1 MQEGLKPIV
10 VINKID
16 RPLADPLKVHDQ
28 VLELFLDLDADEE
41 QFNAPFCYGSARD
54 GYFMDHPDDERKDC
68 VPLLEKII
76 EFIPEPKADPEAP
89 FHMLVSNIEW
99 DDYVGRVAI
108 GKVLGGS
115 VKKGDTIWLHRKD
128 GTKQQSKVMKT
139 FTYSGL
145 ATADSEGCGAGG
157 IVGIA
162 AGIENID
169 IGETLA
175 ASGEMEALP
184 FVAIDPP
191 TVQMQF
197 SINDGPLAG
206 KEGKHVTSRA
216 IRERLMRELKTNIS
230 IQVEDTDLSGV
241 FNVSARGAMQI
252 AVLVEQMRREG
263 FEVLRFP
270 SRRDFPPRRSRRQL
284 LEPFET
290 LYVEAPGDYTQGI
303 LKILMN
309 RKGMM
314 EHMDTEP
321 SGRTFIQAVIPTRG
335 LIGFET
341 ELVNLTS
348 GHGIM
353 SHLFKEY
360 GPHAGEIQNRTTGTL
375 VSMDSGTATPYS
387 LQMLEE
393 RGILFV
399 APGDAVY
406 GGMLVGENPRVGD
419 LPVNPVKEKHLDNMR
434 SSGKDKTSKL
444 TPPVRF
450 SLERAI
456 EYIDTD
462 ELVEATPQNIR
473 LRKRILDANARK
485 RAAKG
490 DGTGDDDRSNRGRP
504 ARPGPSLPVAHSGGT
519 CRLTPATRRIWRL
532 SLAWSQ
538 KTVPRPGDFLQTRGF
553 LRAEKTRR
561 ISRHRRTARRPPAPL
576 RLSGHPPGARTD
588 AARGHRVPPPD
599 HQRRPRAHPA
609 SGRIQTRS
617 RTALPSL
624 SGILPGHPAGGKHAR
639 TKGIRRRHHR
649 LQEVRF
655 AALAG
660 LRRTDPRTPGRR
672 SRG

>member
-1 MQEGLKPIV
+1 MSLKIRNLAIIAHVDHGKTTLVDQLLQAGGTYRDNQAQTERAMDSMDLEREKGITIKAKNTAIHWEGYTINIVDTPGHADFGAEVERVMKMVDGVLLVVDASGGPQAQTRFVLRKAMQEGLKPIV

-28 VLELFLDLDADEE
+28 VLELFLDLDADED
-41 QFNAPFCYGSARD
+41 QFNAPFSYGSARD

-68 VPLLEKII
+68 IPLLKKIV

-115 VKKGDTIWLHRKD
+115 VTKGDTIWLLRKD

-175 ASGEMEALP
+175 ADGEMEALP

-191 TVQMQF
+191 TVSMQF

-216 IRERLMRELKTNIS
+216 IRDRLMRELKTNIS
-230 IQVEDTDLSGV
+230 ITVEDTDLSGV

-263 FEVLRFP
+263 FEVLVSRPVVIF
-270 SRRDFPPRRSRRQL
+270 RRDDAGKL

-303 LKILMN
+303 LKIMMN
-309 RKGMM
+309 RKGVM
-314 EHMDTEP
+314 EHMDSEP

-375 VSMDSGTATPYS
+375 VSMDSGVATPYS

-393 RGILFV
+393 RGSLFV

-456 EYIDTD
+456 EYIDID
-462 ELVEATPQNIR
+462 ELVEATPKNIR
-473 LRKRILDANARK
+473 LRKRVLDANARK

-490 DGTGDDDRSNRGRP
+490 ATVEDRSNRG
-504 ARPGPSLPVAHSGGT
+504 
-519 CRLTPATRRIWRL
+519 
-532 SLAWSQ
+532 
-538 KTVPRPGDFLQTRGF
+538 
-553 LRAEKTRR
+553 
-561 ISRHRRTARRPPAPL
+561 
-576 RLSGHPPGARTD
+576 
-588 AARGHRVPPPD
+588 
-599 HQRRPRAHPA
+599 
-609 SGRIQTRS
+609 
-617 RTALPSL
+617 
-624 SGILPGHPAGGKHAR
+624 
-639 TKGIRRRHHR
+639 
-649 LQEVRF
+649 
-655 AALAG
+655 
-660 LRRTDPRTPGRR
+660 
-672 SRG
+672 

>member
-1 MQEGLKPIV
+1 MSLKIRNLAIIAHVDHGKTTLVDQLLKAGGTYRDNQETQERAMDSMDLEREKGITIKAKNTAIHYDGYTINIVDTPGHADFGAEVERVMKMVDGVLLVVDASGGPQAQTRFVLRKAMQEGLKPIV

-41 QFNAPFCYGSARD
+41 QFNAPFVYGSARD
-54 GYFMDHPDDERKDC
+54 GYFMDHPEDARENC
-68 VPLLEKII
+68 IPLIKKII
-76 EFIPEPKADPEAP
+76 KHIPEPKADPEAP
-89 FHMLVSNIEW
+89 FSMLVSNIEW
-99 DDYVGRVAI
+99 DDYVGRVAV
-108 GKVLGGS
+108 GKILGGS
-115 VKKGDTIWLHRKD
+115 VKKGDNIWLLRKD

-145 ATADSEGCGAGG
+145 STEDSEGCGAGG

-162 AGIENID
+162 AGIESID
-169 IGETLA
+169 IGETLTA
-175 ASGEMEALP
+175 NPEMEPLP

-191 TVQMQF
+191 TVSMQF

-216 IRERLMRELKTNIS
+216 IRDRLMRELKTNIS
-230 IQVEDTDLSGV
+230 ITVEDTDLSGV
-241 FNVSARGAMQI
+241 FDVSARGAMQI

-263 FEVLRFP
+263 YEVLVSRP
-270 SRRDFPPRRSRRQL
+270 VVIYRRDESGAL

-290 LYVEAPGDYTQGI
+290 MYVEAPGDYTQGI

-309 RKGMM
+309 RKGIM

-360 GPHAGEIQNRTTGTL
+360 APHAGEIVNRTTGTL
-375 VSMDSGTATPYS
+375 VSMDRGAATPYS

-399 APGDAVY
+399 APGDAIY
-406 GGMLVGENPRVGD
+406 EGMLIGENPRVGD

-434 SSGKDKTSKL
+434 SAGKDKTSKL
-444 TPPVRF
+444 TPPLRF

-456 EYIDTD
+456 EYIDAD

-485 RAAKG
+485 RAGKG
-490 DGTGDDDRSNRGRP
+490 LTGEDRSNRG
-504 ARPGPSLPVAHSGGT
+504 
-519 CRLTPATRRIWRL
+519 
-532 SLAWSQ
+532 
-538 KTVPRPGDFLQTRGF
+538 K
-553 LRAEKTRR
+553 
-561 ISRHRRTARRPPAPL
+561 
-576 RLSGHPPGARTD
+576 
-588 AARGHRVPPPD
+588 
-599 HQRRPRAHPA
+599 
-609 SGRIQTRS
+609 
-617 RTALPSL
+617 
-624 SGILPGHPAGGKHAR
+624 
-639 TKGIRRRHHR
+639 
-649 LQEVRF
+649 
-655 AALAG
+655 
-660 LRRTDPRTPGRR
+660 
-672 SRG
+672 

>member
-1 MQEGLKPIV
+1 
-10 VINKID
+10 
-16 RPLADPLKVHDQ
+16 
-28 VLELFLDLDADEE
+28 
-41 QFNAPFCYGSARD
+41 
-54 GYFMDHPDDERKDC
+54 
-68 VPLLEKII
+68 
-76 EFIPEPKADPEAP
+76 
-89 FHMLVSNIEW
+89 
-99 DDYVGRVAI
+99 
-108 GKVLGGS
+108 
-115 VKKGDTIWLHRKD
+115 
-128 GTKQQSKVMKT
+128 
-139 FTYSGL
+139 
-145 ATADSEGCGAGG
+145 
-157 IVGIA
+157 
-162 AGIENID
+162 
-169 IGETLA
+169 
-175 ASGEMEALP
+175 MEALP

-191 TVQMQF
+191 TVSMQF

-216 IRERLMRELKTNIS
+216 IRDRLMRELKTNIS

-263 FEVLRFP
+263 FEVLVSRPVVIF
-270 SRRDFPPRRSRRQL
+270 RRDDAGKL

-303 LKILMN
+303 LKIMMN
-309 RKGMM
+309 RKGVM

-444 TPPVRF
+444 TPRGPILARTRHRIHRHRRTRRSHAEKHPPAQARARCQRPQARRQGRHRRRPQQPRVSQGVSGPADDRAAVGSAEPQTRRSQGPERRNQRIKTGPQHARRA
-450 SLERAI
+450 SLEAQALHQR
-456 EYIDTD
+456 
-462 ELVEATPQNIR
+462 LVHPSRGQFF
-473 LRKRILDANARK
+473 
-485 RAAKG
+485 
-490 DGTGDDDRSNRGRP
+490 DDRRSHLQPPRPNRP
-504 ARPGPSLPVAHSGGT
+504 DH
-519 CRLTPATRRIWRL
+519 
-532 SLAWSQ
+532 
-538 KTVPRPGDFLQTRGF
+538 RPGDF
-553 LRAEKTRR
+553 
-561 ISRHRRTARRPPAPL
+561 PA
-576 RLSGHPPGARTD
+576 D
-588 AARGHRVPPPD
+588 
-599 HQRRPRAHPA
+599 
-609 SGRIQTRS
+609 
-617 RTALPSL
+617 
-624 SGILPGHPAGGKHAR
+624 GIG
-639 TKGIRRRHHR
+639 
-649 LQEVRF
+649 
-655 AALAG
+655 
-660 LRRTDPRTPGRR
+660 
-672 SRG
+672 S